1 MIVRLL
7 LILLLLSSSQVT
19 YSEIR
24 YLTVTGEGGIPLVVA
39 TAGDPGNPAILFL
52 HGIASSHYA
61 FHRQLES
68 GLADDY
74 FLIAPDLRGHGGSG
88 KPWQAAA
95 YADAAIWAGDVRAVL
110 AATGA
115 QKPLVVAW
123 SFGTLVAMDYLRE
136 SGAASLSGLV
146 LTGAIGALKPFQLP
160 PADDPLVAEFA
171 KARKLQMSPDPRDQV
186 TASWRMVDWLTD
198 SPLPANERS
207 VLQSIAMMFPGY
219 ARRAIY
225 RRSQDN
231 QDLLP
236 LLAGL
241 PVRLALGSE
250 DNPLMIE
257 DGVGLAEGH
266 DTISLSVFEG
276 AGHSVFLEN
285 PDRFTA
291 ELRKFAVSVWP
302 GAADTA
308 EIAASAN

>member
-1 MIVRLL
+1 
-7 LILLLLSSSQVT
+7 
-19 YSEIR
+19 
-24 YLTVTGEGGIPLVVA
+24 
-39 TAGDPGNPAILFL
+39 
-52 HGIASSHYA
+52 
-61 FHRQLES
+61 
-68 GLADDY
+68 
-74 FLIAPDLRGHGGSG
+74 
-88 KPWQAAA
+88 
-95 YADAAIWAGDVRAVL
+95 
-110 AATGA
+110 ATGA

-136 SGAASLSGLV
+136 SGVSALSGLV

-186 TASWRMVDWLTD
+186 TSSWRMVDWLTD

-225 RRSQDN
+225 SRPQDN

-250 DNPLMIE
+250 DNALMVE

-266 DTISLSVFEG
+266 DTISLSMYEG
-276 AGHSVFLEN
+276 AGHSVFLED

-291 ELRKFAVSVWP
+291 ELRKFAVSLWP